1 MKKPTVLELKR
12 KKGARLAMLTAYDF
26 PSARLVAEAGV
37 DLILVGDSLGM
48 VVLGYDSTTPVTMED
63 MVHHTKA
70 ARRGAPEAFVIA
82 DMPFLSYATTQD
94 AVANAARL
102 MKDARADSVKLEGGT
117 EVVPI
122 IETLVRAGVPVMG
135 HVGLTPQTASAL
147 GGYKLEGKDEAQ
159 ARRILEDA
167 AALEAAG
174 CWGVVIELVP
184 APLAKLITER
194 ISIPTIGIGAGPDCD
209 GQVLVFHDMVGLFF
223 GFTPTLVKRYAEV
236 GGTIGDAGSG
246 RTGLRRTHLG
256 LERCLRRA
264 HLGRGKGQQ
273 REGLEGVRG
282 HRLAAALVRL
292 GGRRQR
298 PRPRCALVRQRAAA
312 LRRQARR
319 RGRRGDRAH

>member
-12 KKGARLAMLTAYDF
+12 KKGERLAMLTAYDF

-94 AVANAARL
+94 AVVNAARL

-122 IETLVRAGVPVMG
+122 VETLVRAGVPVLG

-147 GGYKLEGKDEAQ
+147 GGYKLQGKDEAQ

-167 AALEAAG
+167 AALDAAG
-174 CWGVVIELVP
+174 CWGVVLELVP

-194 ISIPTIGIGAGPDCD
+194 IAIPTIGIGAGPDCD
-209 GQVLVFHDMVGLFF
+209 GQVLVFHDMVGLFS
-223 GFTPTLVKRYAEV
+223 GFTPTFVKRYAEV
-236 GGTIGDAGSG
+236 GTTIRDAVSRYAAEVRSGAFPAGAQRFGMKDDVVKRLYGS
-246 RTGLRRTHLG
+246 
-256 LERCLRRA
+256 
-264 HLGRGKGQQ
+264 
-273 REGLEGVRG
+273 
-282 HRLAAALVRL
+282 
-292 GGRRQR
+292 
-298 PRPRCALVRQRAAA
+298 
-312 LRRQARR
+312 
-319 RGRRGDRAH
+319 